1 MSVRDKDKCGSCYHK
16 TDPGFQ
22 GFGDITRKKSNRPE
36 TMLGRGRRKHT
47 MLIWNLLIA
56 AWICGARKRSACK
69 TMLMTSKLVNLE
81 ESNKEIKSKI
91 PITK

>member
-16 TDPGFQ
+16 TDPGF
-22 GFGDITRKKSNRPE
+22 GGITRKKSYRPE
-36 TMLGRGRRKHT
+36 TMLGTGRRKRT

-69 TMLMTSKLVNLE
+69 TMLHDFETCQLGRE
-81 ESNKEIKSKI
+81 
-91 PITK
+91 